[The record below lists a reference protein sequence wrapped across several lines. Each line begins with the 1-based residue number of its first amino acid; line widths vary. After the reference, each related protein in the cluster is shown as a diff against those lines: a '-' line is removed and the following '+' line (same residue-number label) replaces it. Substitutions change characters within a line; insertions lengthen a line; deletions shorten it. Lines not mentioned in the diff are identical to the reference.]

1 MERAFQRTHYP
12 DVFFRE
18 ELAVRIE
25 LTEARV
31 QVWFQN
37 RRAKW
42 RKQDKSFSKE
52 GTDMNSVSGGC
63 LINGSELLVDPIQQ
77 TTLDPEGKI
86 SLGNLS
92 PGRLSPNIFLGLL
105 DNPMMEKNNLAL
117 EWTNFNPMQSSSARQ
132 NIIDTSCLNMDNSSS
147 YDDMKFLNA
156 DTFNME
162 NFKTECIL
170 NLDQSI
176 LDENN
181 SLHVNNDHNT
191 KNLDV
196 SMMDLERPI
205 MNINIPE
212 SSCLHDPKF

>member
-42 RKQDKSFSKE
+42 RKQDKSFQSKE
-52 GTDMNSVSGGC
+52 GTDMISVATDGC
-63 LINGSELLVDPIQQ
+63 LLNGSELLVDPIQQ

-105 DNPMMEKNNLAL
+105 DHPMMEKNNLAL
-117 EWTNFNPMQSSSARQ
+117 EWTNFNPLQSSSARQ
-132 NIIDTSCLNMDNSSS
+132 NMIDTSCLNMDNSSS

-156 DTFNME
+156 DHFNME

-181 SLHVNNDHNT
+181 SLHVN

-212 SSCLHDPKF
+212 SSCLHDTKF